1 MVKSVIREIVI
12 IILLIIAIL
21 LVLGILFYDYNPST
35 KEIPTAVAEYTL
47 PKELE
52 EELSETFKATET
64 QNIVQTYRV
73 DASDLK
79 IYEKSE
85 DYVKGKPN
93 PFSKATTQNNTG
105 DSNTNSTSGN
115 NTESNS
121 TGGTGIQGSFLNTVK

>member
-85 DYVKGKPN
+85 DYVKGKQN
-93 PFSKATTQNNTG
+93 PFSKATTQN
-105 DSNTNSTSGN
+105 SNTTDSTTDN

-121 TGGTGIQGSFLNTVK
+121 TGGTGIQGNFLNTVK